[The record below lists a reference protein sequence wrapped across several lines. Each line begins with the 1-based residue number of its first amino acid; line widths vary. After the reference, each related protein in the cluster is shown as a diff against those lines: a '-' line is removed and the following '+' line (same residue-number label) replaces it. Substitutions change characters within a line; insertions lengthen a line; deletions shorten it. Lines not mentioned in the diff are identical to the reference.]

1 MEFRKLVQPI
11 AEAIALTFDAPV
23 DEILTANLD
32 SEGIVFGQLLSE
44 GKFYSY
50 ASNGNEVVTSYH
62 QDATDYLDEYAK
74 GFLNNINIHV
84 DSSNTYDYACGF
96 FRVDAQVKCS
106 QGNQPCGNRCI
117 SRKKRCRKNMKN
129 PAKNAMRQG
138 LVSLKNPANQA
149 FGAAAGIAG
158 TVGTAVLMGAGMA
171 AGSAL
176 YENRE
181 TIMRD
186 VQSGIDKAKQRIQ
199 GK

>member
-1 MEFRKLVQPI
+1 
-11 AEAIALTFDAPV
+11 
-23 DEILTANLD
+23 
-32 SEGIVFGQLLSE
+32 
-44 GKFYSY
+44 
-50 ASNGNEVVTSYH
+50 
-62 QDATDYLDEYAK
+62 
-74 GFLNNINIHV
+74 
-84 DSSNTYDYACGF
+84 
-96 FRVDAQVKCS
+96 
-106 QGNQPCGNRCI
+106 
-117 SRKKRCRKNMKN
+117 MKN

-138 LVSLKNPANQA
+138 RVSLKNPANQV